1 MKGKNTM
8 NSKSSLS
15 LTRVGI
21 YIILSIIL
29 IITIVPIWL
38 LLVNGTRSTTEIQ
51 NGIGLFPSTHT
62 IENYKILVGKGL
74 DLPRGFLNSL
84 VIATATT
91 IVTVYFAFLTGYGIV
106 AYEFKGKKIFFT
118 AVLILILIPLQ
129 LSIIGYYRFMAKIG
143 LVDNYLSL
151 ILPSIAAPAAV
162 FFAKQYLESIII
174 PDLID
179 AGRVDGCSEL
189 GIFHR
194 IMMPIA
200 LPGAFTLALFTFV
213 ASWNAFFN
221 PYILIN
227 SRDKYTLPM
236 LIQTLRGDVYR
247 PEYGAIYFGLAASI
261 VPIIIIYILFSRY
274 IVNGISM
281 GAVKE

>member
-1 MKGKNTM
+1 MSSKN
-8 NSKSSLS
+8 S
-15 LTRVGI
+15 LTFTRIGI
-21 YIILSIIL
+21 YIILAIIL

-38 LLVNGTRSTTEIQ
+38 LLVNATRSTTEIQ
-51 NGIGLFPSTHT
+51 NGIGIFPSSHMF
-62 IENYKILVGKGL
+62 ENYNILVGKGL

-84 VIATATT
+84 IIALSTT
-91 IVTVYFAFLTGYGIV
+91 LVTVYFAFLTGYGIV
-106 AYEFKGKKIFFT
+106 AYQFKGKNIFFG
-118 AVLILILIPLQ
+118 AILVLILIPLQ
-129 LSIIGYYRFMAKIG
+129 LSIIGYFRFMAKIG
-143 LVDNYLSL
+143 LADNYLSL

-162 FFAKQYLESIII
+162 FFAKQYLESIVI

-200 LPGAFTLALFTFV
+200 MPGAFTLALFTFV
-213 ASWNAFFN
+213 ASWNNFFN
-221 PYILIN
+221 PYILIS
-227 SRDKYTLPM
+227 SREKYTLPM

-261 VPIIIIYILFSRY
+261 VPIIIIYILFSRF

>member
-1 MKGKNTM
+1 M
-8 NSKSSLS
+8 NPKTSLL
-15 LTRVGI
+15 LTRILI
-21 YIILSIIL
+21 YTVLAIIL
-29 IITIVPIWL
+29 IITIVPVWML
-38 LLVNGTRSTTEIQ
+38 LINGTRSTNEIQ
-51 NGIGLFPSTHT
+51 QGLSLLPSVHA
-62 IENYKILVGKGL
+62 IENYKILTGEGM

-84 VIATATT
+84 VIALSTT
-91 IVTVYFAFLTGYGIV
+91 LVTVYFAFLTGYGIV
-106 AYEFKGKKIFFT
+106 AYEFKGKKIFF
-118 AVLILILIPLQ
+118 AAILVLILIPLQ
-129 LSIIGYYRFMAKIG
+129 LSIIGYFRFMAKIG
-143 LVDNYLSL
+143 LADNYLSL

-162 FFAKQYLESIII
+162 FFAKQYLESIMI

-200 LPGAFTLALFTFV
+200 MPGAFTLALFTFV
-213 ASWNAFFN
+213 ASWNNFFN
-221 PYILIN
+221 PYILIS
-227 SRDKYTLPM
+227 SREKYTLPM

-261 VPIIIIYILFSRY
+261 VPIIIIYILFSRF